1 MISSYS
7 RRGIS
12 KPAKCFRGISQ
23 CCISQ
28 TQFNAFC
35 NWLGMC
41 QRVLNCLIFFL
52 TFDFVLLT
60 LSLQLHIT
68 LRKKQKKKKKK
79 TGPRA
84 YLLSSDLF
92 VSYKGNRE
100 FRSFHTAQGLS
111 KNPLGL
117 NPSSFTYQLCDF
129 EQVTFHSC
137 ALVLSPRK

>member
-1 MISSYS
+1 MKMIFSYS

-41 QRVLNCLIFFL
+41 QRVLNCLIFFFNIWFCS
-52 TFDFVLLT
+52 THSFFVALYY
-60 LSLQLHIT
+60 I
-68 LRKKQKKKKKK
+68 KKK

-84 YLLSSDLF
+84 YLLFSDLF
-92 VSYKGNRE
+92 VSYKGNSE

-111 KNPLGL
+111 KNSLGL

-129 EQVTFHSC
+129 EQVTSHSC